1 MRTQIK
7 LPLSLLSRSGVHED
21 GRRPYWVSIKH
32 DTTTLSHRLFVPL
45 PQTTTVTDFSTK
57 TTAKEDYLVTD
68 EDLKA
73 LSFISVGQRNDPP
86 SFFPSIL
93 RAHHLSTPMLETRAN
108 VEATD

>member
-1 MRTQIK
+1 ME
-7 LPLSLLSRSGVHED
+7 ED
-21 GRRPYWVSIKH
+21 RIGSQSNMTPQHCHIVCLVR
-32 DTTTLSHRLFVPL
+32 F
-45 PQTTTVTDFSTK
+45 PQTQTPTVTGFSTK